1 VLDVLEQRNLG
12 RLPPEPPRRECA
24 RGRVVRPDERG
35 EKAEPL
41 SHLLGRCRGDRQR
54 QVPPDR
60 GGDLKER
67 HALVGDAVV
76 AGAGLPIL
84 KGLHEQPRRVQ
95 TMHRWPPVAALA
107 GVAGHAV
114 LAGVA
119 DDLRQEAVVAVAVDE
134 GRQPHQ
140 AGPHTAPRKVGDR
153 LFSGAARPAIR
164 GRIDVQVLRGN
175 PASSGHGLRVDRL
188 RMTCHVITV
197 DRMACRVIYDR
208 RMGRWEPDA
217 RDRLEHA
224 ALELF
229 LDHGFDRV
237 TVPEITA
244 RAGLTTRTFHRHF
257 ADKREV
263 LFADADQF
271 STFASRLVLQAPAHL
286 GPIDVVAQGL
296 PTLATAFEGRL
307 EQLKLRK
314 AIIDTHD
321 GLRERELR
329 KMEALVDAITN
340 AFRDR
345 GVDDRTAAVVA
356 ETAVGVV
363 KVALRRWIAST
374 GQEPLHTIMTDSLT
388 RIGGAFH
395 QFHPR

>member
-1 VLDVLEQRNLG
+1 MEESGVDRRIGLRGAAAQALRVLDRTPVRH
-12 RLPPEPPRRECA
+12 RPRR
-24 RGRVVRPDERG
+24 DQ
-35 EKAEPL
+35 
-41 SHLLGRCRGDRQR
+41 RCRRHVGTGQTQHLMAAADELAHDGRADEPGRSGD
-54 QVPPDR
+54 
-60 GGDLKER
+60 K
-67 HALVGDAVV
+67 HA
-76 AGAGLPIL
+76 
-84 KGLHEQPRRVQ
+84 
-95 TMHRWPPVAALA
+95 
-107 GVAGHAV
+107 
-114 LAGVA
+114 
-119 DDLRQEAVVAVAVDE
+119 
-134 GRQPHQ
+134 
-140 AGPHTAPRKVGDR
+140 HTS
-153 LFSGAARPAIR
+153 LSS
-164 GRIDVQVLRGN
+164 
-175 PASSGHGLRVDRL
+175 SSGRGLRVDRL
-188 RMTCHVITV
+188 RMTCRVITV

-229 LDHGFDRV
+229 LEHGFDRV

-244 RAGLTTRTFHRHF
+244 RAGLTTRTLHRHF

-271 STFASRLVLQAPAHL
+271 PTFASRLVLQAPAHL